1 MMNTNGVEVLERFK
15 GLCNTAHSDP
25 HVGGL
30 GRRFNFIRPPAVDDA
45 IRFAKEE
52 YVIRDEEELF
62 SFIARIPKTVAIFMP
77 SPPPSKDALLR
88 HPKIDFQN
96 HMVLVIVAHE
106 PNCFIDLEI
115 VGVKLEGKAMQVLC
129 RYAEPG
135 PIVQKV
141 IRHGAY
147 CAVVVNRFDGDVVFI
162 RNSD

>member
-1 MMNTNGVEVLERFK
+1 
-15 GLCNTAHSDP
+15 
-25 HVGGL
+25 
-30 GRRFNFIRPPAVDDA
+30 
-45 IRFAKEE
+45 
-52 YVIRDEEELF
+52 
-62 SFIARIPKTVAIFMP
+62 MP

-88 HPKIDFQN
+88 HPKIDFQ
-96 HMVLVIVAHE
+96 HQMVLVIVAHE

-129 RYAEPG
+129 RYGEPG

-147 CAVVVNRFDGDVVFI
+147 CAVVVNRFDGDVVFM

>member
-1 MMNTNGVEVLERFK
+1 MNTNGVEVLERFK
-15 GLCNTAHSDP
+15 GLCNTTHSAP

-30 GRRFNFIRPPAVDDA
+30 ARRFNFIRPPAVEDA
-45 IRFAKEE
+45 IRFASQE
-52 YVIRDEEELF
+52 YVIRDEEGF
-62 SFIARIPKTVAIFMP
+62 SSFIARIPKTVAIFMP
-77 SPPPSKDALLR
+77 SPPPSKDDLLR

-96 HMVLVIVAHE
+96 HMVLLIVAHE

-129 RYAEPG
+129 RYGEPG

-141 IRHGAY
+141 ISHGAY
-147 CAVVVNRFDGDVVFI
+147 CAVVVNRFDGDLVFI